1 MLGGDAMSVA
11 PNRDFSYGVTLTF
24 VNLILIPRV

>member
-11 PNRDFSYGVTLTF
+11 LYRDFSYGVKSTF
-24 VNLILIPRV
+24 VNLILVLRV